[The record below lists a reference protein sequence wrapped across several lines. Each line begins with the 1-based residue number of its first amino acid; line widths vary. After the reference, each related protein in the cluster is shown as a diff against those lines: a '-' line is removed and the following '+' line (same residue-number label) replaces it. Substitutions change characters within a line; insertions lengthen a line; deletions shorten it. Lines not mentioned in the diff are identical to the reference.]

1 MQTETTV
8 MGMRPVGK
16 GGVGRTSKR
25 KKQHIAREGNTPG
38 TSLTCSR
45 GQKKASMAEAS
56 CKQGR
61 EVKIRVEKCAGA
73 RSHRAF
79 QDVTKDL
86 NCIVVIMESP
96 WWVCMHDLMY
106 T

>member
-1 MQTETTV
+1 MQTETTG

-16 GGVGRTSKR
+16 RGVGITSKR
-25 KKQHIAREGNTPG
+25 KKHIPREGNTPG

-45 GQKKASMAEAS
+45 GQKKASMFAEAS

-86 NCIVVIMESP
+86 NCIVVIMGSP
-96 WWVCMHDLMY
+96 WWFCMHDLMY